1 MKTIVIGL
9 FDNGSP
15 AQTVARELAK
25 AGFGAG
31 DIHLASSESEFKG
44 AIAGAGMEPGETDYY
59 IGEIKRGAAVVTV
72 EASIDQAEQ
81 AVQIMRSHDARIAG
95 LRAER
100 ELAFPVIEE
109 ELRIGKRM
117 VEHGGVR
124 IYGRIT
130 ERPVEQEV
138 HLREERIN
146 VKHRHADRIASE
158 QDLGMFR
165 DVLVEV
171 TQMSEEPVVTKEMHV
186 VDEVIISKEVV
197 DHPQKIRETL
207 RRADVE
213 VEQLQETQL
222 KKTATA
228 KSGQTQAAQSAI
240 PNDLRQLK
248 DLKGF
253 EIAGAKADPRG
264 WDLMGGDGEKS
275 GKIDS
280 LLASP
285 SARKAYFAVVDTGG
299 GSQRKLLLVPLAAI
313 RFDSSK
319 KKASVPY
326 LKTQFQGA
334 PEYSESDRDYQR
346 HHDYWIGLGGL
357 AGAAGSGRR

>member
-9 FDNGSP
+9 FDNGSR
-15 AQTVARELAK
+15 AQTVARQLAE
-25 AGFGAG
+25 AGFDAKG
-31 DIHLASSESEFKG
+31 IQIASNESEFKN
-44 AIAGAGMEPGETDYY
+44 AIAGAGVAPDEAAYY

-124 IYGRIT
+124 IYGRVT

-146 VKHRHADRIASE
+146 VKHRQVDRIASE

-171 TQMSEEPVVTKEMHV
+171 TEMSEEPVVTKESHV
-186 VDEVIISKEVV
+186 VEEVIISKEVV
-197 DHPQKIRETL
+197 DHPQTIRETL

-213 VEQLQETQL
+213 VERLSETEL
-222 KKTATA
+222 KPET
-228 KSGQTQAAQSAI
+228 GQ
-240 PNDLRQLK
+240 P
-248 DLKGF
+248 G
-253 EIAGAKADPRG
+253 
-264 WDLMGGDGEKS
+264 
-275 GKIDS
+275 
-280 LLASP
+280 
-285 SARKAYFAVVDTGG
+285 RK
-299 GSQRKLLLVPLAAI
+299 
-313 RFDSSK
+313 
-319 KKASVPY
+319 
-326 LKTQFQGA
+326 
-334 PEYSESDRDYQR
+334 
-346 HHDYWIGLGGL
+346 